1 MIENSTEAEGYA
13 FNGWKVV
20 ISKRKNNFGKVMTI
34 MPQKRRDKRKKR
46 D

>member
-1 MIENSTEAEGYA
+1 MIENSTEAEVYV

-20 ISKRKNNFGKVMTI
+20 ISKWKNNFGKVVTI
-34 MPQKRRDKRKKR
+34 MPQKRKDKRKKR